1 MVPQSSGVSVA
12 LEAGN
17 NLASSADSVVKQVVQ
32 FLFLEQMDET
42 KEVF

>member
-17 NLASSADSVVKQVVQ
+17 NLASSISRFSSKASGAVSVPGADG
-32 FLFLEQMDET
+32 
-42 KEVF
+42 